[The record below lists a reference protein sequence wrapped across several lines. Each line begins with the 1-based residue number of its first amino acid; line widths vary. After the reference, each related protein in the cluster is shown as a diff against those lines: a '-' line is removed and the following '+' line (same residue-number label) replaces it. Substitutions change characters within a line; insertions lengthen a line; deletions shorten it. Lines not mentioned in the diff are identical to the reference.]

1 MSSPVVLGDQ
11 YRGEGWSAAFR
22 KLMTWASHARSGT
35 APSLL
40 MQASVLQGAVYPV
53 IEPGSWVMERKM
65 FLTIEQPQALDKPQ
79 ALNKPQALDNLSCP
93 EFRSRLESHSR
104 ISVQKP
110 GGRVTEACDGA

>member
-1 MSSPVVLGDQ
+1 MVARVMHSWRCGAEVLPQ
-11 YRGEGWSAAFR
+11 QRMR
-22 KLMTWASHARSGT
+22 TRSGT

-40 MQASVLQGAVYPV
+40 MQASVLQGAAYPV
-53 IEPGSWVMERKM
+53 IEPGSWVMQRKM